1 VSIRSR
7 LRNLLHGAGEHAA
20 GATRMIPGV
29 DVSAWQGEPGAWRHQ
44 AGHISWA
51 AVKISELSVDGT
63 RYVSPDAAADWA
75 WLKAAG
81 KGRIAYFYGHPSTL
95 PSEAV
100 ALFSD
105 ALRGIGLDDGDG
117 VALDLENTDGLT
129 PAEVAAWARAVMALL
144 RHVLG
149 RRPILYT
156 YISFAQAGNCAGLG
170 GYLLW
175 LADPSSPPG
184 HPRIPA
190 PWTRWAIH
198 QWSIAGSLDRDVA
211 AWPTLAIMT
220 AALGKKESTVAYHCD
235 GKTSLHAIGDHVGA
249 PASEILRLTAVAD
262 GKYPADVAAWLN
274 EIFAGRVSATGPV
287 PAKCVLRV
295 PA

>member
-1 VSIRSR
+1 LTILARFR
-7 LRNLLHGAGEHAA
+7 AWLHGSGAHAIGAGTLP
-20 GATRMIPGV
+20 GA
-29 DVSAWQGEPGAWRHQ
+29 DVSQWQGPPADWRVT
-44 AGHISWA
+44 AGRISWA
-51 AVKISELSVDGT
+51 GIKATELQPDGT
-63 RYVSPDAAADWA
+63 RYVNPDCAVDAA
-75 WLKAAG
+75 WLRSAG
-81 KGRIAYFYGHPSTL
+81 KARIFYLFGHPATL
-95 PSEAV
+95 PSETV
-100 ALFSD
+100 ALFAD
-105 ALRGIGLDDGDG
+105 ALHGIGLDDGDG
-117 VALDLENTDGLT
+117 IALDLENTDGLT

-198 QWSIAGSLDRDVA
+198 QFSQTGAIDRDVA
-211 AWPTLAIMT
+211 AWPSLPIMT